1 MIPAAVQRVFW
12 CILALVVSPARAEP
26 DGSLV
31 TNQPA
36 AVSRSRFRS
45 LVVAESGGHH
55 VAFTQA
61 ARPWLIKLG
70 EENGFALDHLS
81 DTSPLTTA
89 LLARYQLV
97 LQLDFV
103 PYGWKP
109 EARRLL
115 RPISNRARVV
125 VWACTTRRSWAT
137 SSDRTSSRT
146 RLSPRSCAMR
156 SFGPPNPAHRQ
167 NETWTLLP

>member
-1 MIPAAVQRVFW
+1 MIPAAVQRVLW
-12 CILALVVSPARAEP
+12 CILALAVSPARAEP
-26 DGSLV
+26 AGSLG

-36 AVSRSRFRS
+36 AASRSGFRV
-45 LVVAESGGHH
+45 LVLAESGGHH

-61 ARPWLIKLG
+61 ARPWLRKLG
-70 EENGFALDHLS
+70 EENGFELDYLN

-109 EARRLL
+109 EARAAFKAY
-115 RPISNRARVV
+115 IEQGKGGWV
-125 VWACTTRRSWAT
+125 RSEEHT
-137 SSDRTSSRT
+137 SELQS
-146 RLSPRSCAMR
+146 L
-156 SFGPPNPAHRQ
+156 
-167 NETWTLLP
+167 